1 MEVRFEDHA
10 GFQRAAGLAAMGG
23 GAFAA
28 VAPQAAAVPAAI
40 AGGALALAFVPG
52 LKPAARW
59 RRIVAA
65 LACLAA
71 AGAWLAS
78 ANLWLLPVAGALL
91 GLLFA
96 LERDDTARESGAE
109 RPWRWQVALA
119 ALLGAGTAALA
130 ASALVPLIAALASA
144 LPHWLASGVSGAAF
158 GLWAGMAAAPLRVA
172 VGADPVES
180 KLASLRASLGS
191 ELRPLAE
198 RAAAAR
204 RGAALELPA
213 GARADLRV
221 LLDSL
226 AIAALE
232 LAARA
237 ADLGRSAPSS
247 LEEELQRR
255 CAQLAESAAR
265 SQDSAAQASYLRAAD
280 ALAAQLDHL
289 RRVRGARERTVAR
302 LHEDVANLERA
313 RFSLT
318 LLRGADAV
326 RGAVELDLLHDRLQ
340 QGAMVFE
347 ADPALEDERCPTPGT
362 PASTSASAPS

>member
-1 MEVRFEDHA
+1 
-10 GFQRAAGLAAMGG
+10 
-23 GAFAA
+23 
-28 VAPQAAAVPAAI
+28 
-40 AGGALALAFVPG
+40 
-52 LKPAARW
+52 
-59 RRIVAA
+59 
-65 LACLAA
+65 
-71 AGAWLAS
+71 
-78 ANLWLLPVAGALL
+78 
-91 GLLFA
+91 
-96 LERDDTARESGAE
+96 
-109 RPWRWQVALA
+109 
-119 ALLGAGTAALA
+119 
-130 ASALVPLIAALASA
+130 
-144 LPHWLASGVSGAAF
+144 
-158 GLWAGMAAAPLRVA
+158 
-172 VGADPVES
+172 
-180 KLASLRASLGS
+180 

-204 RGAALELPA
+204 RDATLELPA
-213 GARADLRV
+213 GAGADLRV

-226 AIAALE
+226 AVAALE

-280 ALAAQLDHL
+280 ALGAQLDHL

-318 LLRGADAV
+318 LLPGADAV

-347 ADPALEDERCPTPGT
+347 AEEEVGSQPCPTPGIQS
-362 PASTSASAPS
+362 STSASEPSASSRSAISSR